1 MCVCVCLWRICE
13 RRELLAREKVA
24 AGYRFGVSAYKV
36 LIQYGI
42 CFSFRITALT
52 GLRVM
57 CACLCVV
64 LRENYE

>member
-1 MCVCVCLWRICE
+1 MCVWRMCE
-13 RRELLAREKVA
+13 RREPLAREKVA

-52 GLRVM
+52 GLRV
-57 CACLCVV
+57 CVCGRARTIAHACVSS
-64 LRENYE
+64 